1 MVSQTNTNRG
11 RGQRDRR
18 GRKDEEK
25 SPYIEKVVSIRRVSK
40 VVKGGRNLSFAAFVV
55 IGDEKGKVGYSSGK
69 AAAVPDAVRKAVTT
83 AKKEIETINIKGTT
97 VPHEVI
103 AKFGASKVMIRPA
116 AQGTGI
122 IAGGGVRAVMEAAG
136 IKDVI
141 SKIHGSNNVFNVVKA
156 TMKALK
162 SMEMVNKSKDKIKDE
177 SENKTDKK
185 FNWFQKKPKRDNKGS
200 RFK

>member
-25 SPYIEKVVSIRRVSK
+25 SPYIEKVVSVRRVSK

-141 SKIHGSNNVFNVVKA
+141 SKIHGSNNAVSYTHLTLPTIYSV
-156 TMKALK
+156 
-162 SMEMVNKSKDKIKDE
+162 
-177 SENKTDKK
+177 
-185 FNWFQKKPKRDNKGS
+185 
-200 RFK
+200 

>member
-11 RGQRDRR
+11 RGPR
-18 GRKDEEK
+18 GRGRRDEEK
-25 SPYIEKVVSIRRVSK
+25 SPYIEKVVSVRRVSK

-69 AAAVPDAVRKAVTT
+69 AAAVPDAVRKAVST
-83 AKKEIETINIKGTT
+83 AKKELESINIKGTT
-97 VPHEVI
+97 VPHEVV
-103 AKFGASKVMIRPA
+103 AKFGASKVMIKPA

-122 IAGGGVRAVMEAAG
+122 IAGGGVRAVMEVAG

-162 SMEMVNKSKDKIKDE
+162 SMEMVNKPKDVEKNDKPKNVEKNE
-177 SENKTDKK
+177 SENKT
-185 FNWFQKKPKRDNKGS
+185 N
-200 RFK
+200 

>member
-11 RGQRDRR
+11 RGQRDRRDRR

-25 SPYIEKVVSIRRVSK
+25 SPYIEKVVSVRRVSK

-136 IKDVI
+136 IKAV
-141 SKIHGSNNVFNVVKA
+141 SYTHLTLPTNREV
-156 TMKALK
+156 
-162 SMEMVNKSKDKIKDE
+162 
-177 SENKTDKK
+177 
-185 FNWFQKKPKRDNKGS
+185 
-200 RFK
+200 